1 MNILITGASNG
12 IGEATLIEFLNHSH
26 FCIALD
32 IAKNENINKNLV
44 SFVCDTRKKETLIE
58 VENYL
63 TQNSIKLD
71 LIINIAGIHRMVSLV
86 ETDFEVIKKVI
97 DVNLLGTMLVNNTF
111 HKFLK
116 EKGKIINL
124 TSEVATYTPM
134 PFNGI
139 YNISKSALE
148 VYSDSLRQ
156 ELNILNQK
164 VITIRPGSI
173 ETKLSR
179 GSLEDTKELASST
192 TLFKK
197 ESSTFYTLVKK
208 FFGKPL
214 KREKLAKKIYKISLN
229 NHPKL
234 SYAIHRT
241 PGLILLNLLPKR
253 MQLWIIKFLLN
264 LKNL

>member
-116 EKGKIINL
+116 EKGK
-124 TSEVATYTPM
+124 Y
-134 PFNGI
+134 
-139 YNISKSALE
+139 
-148 VYSDSLRQ
+148 
-156 ELNILNQK
+156 
-164 VITIRPGSI
+164 
-173 ETKLSR
+173 
-179 GSLEDTKELASST
+179 
-192 TLFKK
+192 
-197 ESSTFYTLVKK
+197 LV
-208 FFGKPL
+208 
-214 KREKLAKKIYKISLN
+214 
-229 NHPKL
+229 
-234 SYAIHRT
+234 
-241 PGLILLNLLPKR
+241 
-253 MQLWIIKFLLN
+253 
-264 LKNL
+264 